1 MLESTKEASR
11 KPEAFQSLL
20 KKYLSQPISRVL
32 SWTVIHLGQASPLAS
47 SNLPVSNAGD
57 ASWKPIW
64 SCSEWGLPC
73 HCCYQ
78 QCGALLPHPFTL
90 TCVRERIIGG
100 LLSAALSVGLR
111 PPGVTWHSTFW
122 SPDFP
127 LPRSHTHITERQ
139 RDQCSDCLV
148 NSLISLTQIEKKIS
162 AQGDSLNSSWPITRA
177 KTKFNAEENDPLAVA
192 EISTMPIYV
201 AYLDHLSDLLLE
213 AE

>member
-11 KPEAFQSLL
+11 KPEAFQLLL
-20 KKYLSQPISRVL
+20 KKYMSQPISRVL

-90 TCVRERIIGG
+90 TCIRERIIGG

-148 NSLISLTQIEKKIS
+148 NS
-162 AQGDSLNSSWPITRA
+162 
-177 KTKFNAEENDPLAVA
+177 
-192 EISTMPIYV
+192 
-201 AYLDHLSDLLLE
+201 
-213 AE
+213 

>member
-1 MLESTKEASR
+1 M
-11 KPEAFQSLL
+11 
-20 KKYLSQPISRVL
+20 SQPISRVL

-47 SNLPVSNAGD
+47 SNLPVSDAGD

-90 TCVRERIIGG
+90 TCIRERIIGG

-111 PPGVTWHSTFW
+111 PPGVTWHSALW

-127 LPRSHTHITERQ
+127 PSRRPFIQLR
-139 RDQCSDCLV
+139 
-148 NSLISLTQIEKKIS
+148 IS
-162 AQGDSLNSSWPITRA
+162 AE
-177 KTKFNAEENDPLAVA
+177 AEQRLLSRLPGERVA
-192 EISTMPIYV
+192 E
-201 AYLDHLSDLLLE
+201 LNQ
-213 AE
+213 